1 MKPEAKTPEAKKY
14 SQFAHVYA
22 AAPVAP
28 KPRSPRK
35 RKVNE
40 TAQSAGKTRSDKPQK
55 IWSISDLLDEAC
67 RVPEACKH
75 VVSPQEPQ
83 WLIGSREAVEGRATA
98 WHAQAK
104 KADGKSRY
112 QQTSPAVAAIVISL
126 NRDLMEHW
134 EAYRGQVLSHFLSE
148 YGGRVVGA
156 VNHDDEAHPHL
167 HVYVVPKDGEEFG
180 VVHPGYGA
188 SRLARRLMPANAEK
202 QGRVKWK
209 AWNDAMMAW
218 LDRLHAATSAPVGL
232 ERFGPRRRRLE
243 RNVHQIFSTA
253 TKKAEEA
260 KAAAAAEA
268 DKILAAAKRTAA
280 RDSAAIAAAAGEAMD
295 AIETAKAMQRKADEA
310 LAEAS
315 RQRLKNLHD
324 AQAVSMM
331 RTRLDSTPAAQL
343 AAKIAALGAELEKS
357 RAELARANAEI
368 DAMKFRQRT
377 AKEVE
382 DRKLASVSVVF
393 DSSGRQ
399 VDWHRPMRPN
409 PHGKDGG

>member
-1 MKPEAKTPEAKKY
+1 MKSEAKAPEAKKY

-40 TAQSAGKTRSDKPQK
+40 SARSAGKARSDKPQK

-75 VVSPQEPQ
+75 VMSPQEPQ

-104 KADGKSRY
+104 KSDGKSRY
-112 QQTSPAVAAIVISL
+112 QQTSPAMAAIVISL

-148 YGGRVVGA
+148 YADRVVGA

-167 HVYVVPKDGEEFG
+167 HVYVVPEDGEEFG
-180 VVHPGYGA
+180 TVHPGYGA

-202 QGRVKWK
+202 PGRVKWK

-218 LDRLHAATSAPVGL
+218 QDRLHAATAAPLGL
-232 ERFGPRRRRLE
+232 ERFGSRRQRLE
-243 RNVHQIFSTA
+243 RTVHQIFASA

-268 DKILAAAKRTAA
+268 DELLAAARLAAA
-280 RDSAAIAAAAGEAMD
+280 RDSAAIAAAAGEAID
-295 AIETAKAMQRKADEA
+295 AIETAKAMQRQAEEA

-315 RQRLKNLHD
+315 RQRLKNLQD
-324 AQAVSMM
+324 AKAVSMM
-331 RTRLDSTPAAQL
+331 RSRLDATPAGQL
-343 AAKIAALGAELEKS
+343 EAKIATVSAELERS

-368 DAMKFRQRT
+368 DAMRFRQRA
-377 AKEVE
+377 AKEAE

-399 VDWHRPMRPN
+399 GDWHRPMRPT